1 MSELRDFIIGAW
13 IFVAGIIILNFAF
26 RLIVA
31 VWLYATGAL
40 KPREDEE

>member
-1 MSELRDFIIGAW
+1 MSELRDFIIGAG
-13 IFVAGIIILNFAF
+13 IFAVGVIILHFAF

-31 VWLYATGAL
+31 VWLYATRAL